1 MKECMLVYCTV
12 YTYDIRKGL
21 KKLPLSY
28 VVKKDVKW
36 AIAGRSQA
44 KLDKLKEEL
53 VKIDPNAI
61 DLDTI
66 IVDTTIPSTIHGLV
80 KDTKAIITSGMLI

>member
-1 MKECMLVYCTV
+1 M
-12 YTYDIRKGL
+12 
-21 KKLPLSY
+21 
-28 VVKKDVKW
+28 KKDVKW

>member
-1 MKECMLVYCTV
+1 
-12 YTYDIRKGL
+12 
-21 KKLPLSY
+21 
-28 VVKKDVKW
+28 VKKDVKW

-66 IVDTTIPSTIHGLV
+66 IVDTTNPSTIHGLV